1 MLLGL
6 VVGRLPIN
14 FCVREKPTRKII
26 SSCVSSNIFIVC
38 LFTLCE
44 ESFEK
49 RGHFRTNLYL
59 TIIYIGVAQ
68 KFVMHDI
75 TKEITLKANYLRTF
89 KRLSLHENRSFTFTK
104 CIPCSFSWSW
114 VMLRSGK
121 TVIISSNK
129 WQLKFTDV
137 EFELL

>member
-75 TKEITLKANYLRTF
+75 TKEITRKANYLRTF
-89 KRLSLHENRSFTFTK
+89 KRLSLHENRSFNFYQMYSLQLFLGNAKKSPQTSGSYNLP
-104 CIPCSFSWSW
+104 IYFSE
-114 VMLRSGK
+114 
-121 TVIISSNK
+121 ISHFKIS
-129 WQLKFTDV
+129 
-137 EFELL
+137 